1 MRALNKTVLALY
13 ATMAAFVPGVPPRA
27 QQEEASGLFPPPSQD
42 FQVLWQ
48 ELRERSAESDWKS
61 VSE

>member
-1 MRALNKTVLALY
+1 
-13 ATMAAFVPGVPPRA
+13 MAAFVPGVPPRA
-27 QQEEASGLFPPPSQD
+27 QQEEASGLFPPTSQD

-61 VSE
+61 VSEGLEMETTAARAK